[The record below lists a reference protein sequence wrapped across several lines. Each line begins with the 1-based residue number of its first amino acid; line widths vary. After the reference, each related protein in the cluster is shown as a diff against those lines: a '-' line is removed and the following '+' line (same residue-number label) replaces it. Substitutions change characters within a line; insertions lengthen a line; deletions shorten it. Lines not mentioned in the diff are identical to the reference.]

1 MTVKSAEQLKN
12 RNATTDKSFGNVTQP
27 QSDVSEGCDGQSP
40 IEDHRT
46 SASTSTNAPK
56 IPENQAESAMILK
69 AANAGFETITR
80 IDSIMSQATAKVA
93 AASEQLAIQAA
104 DQDAFVLGG
113 GHYLT
118 TYFNHLK
125 MGEFETTFSGQMNF
139 YVSVVNHTVRTEGER
154 RMDRQRP
161 WTRRWPFG

>member
-1 MTVKSAEQLKN
+1 
-12 RNATTDKSFGNVTQP
+12 
-27 QSDVSEGCDGQSP
+27 
-40 IEDHRT
+40 
-46 SASTSTNAPK
+46 
-56 IPENQAESAMILK
+56 MILK

-118 TYFNHLK
+118 TYFNRLNAHQAANRAYQDELDFQTRINQA
-125 MGEFETTFSGQMNF
+125 MA
-139 YVSVVNHTVRTEGER
+139 
-154 RMDRQRP
+154 QRAQLP
-161 WTRRWPFG
+161 QANRVLAELNLLPRG

>member
-1 MTVKSAEQLKN
+1 MTARKKTGIPANHTSTAGQGFGDFQRPAKGSDGPSPVEN
-12 RNATTDKSFGNVTQP
+12 HRNAP
-27 QSDVSEGCDGQSP
+27 
-40 IEDHRT
+40 
-46 SASTSTNAPK
+46 TSTDAPK
-56 IPENQAESAMILK
+56 IPEGLTESAMILK

-118 TYFNHLK
+118 TYFNRLNAHQAANRAYQDELDFQTRINQA
-125 MGEFETTFSGQMNF
+125 MA
-139 YVSVVNHTVRTEGER
+139 
-154 RMDRQRP
+154 QRAQLP
-161 WTRRWPFG
+161 QANRVLAELNLLPRG

>member
-1 MTVKSAEQLKN
+1 MAVKSKEQIN
-12 RNATTDKSFGNVTQP
+12 QRNASTDKDFGNVSKQP
-27 QSDVSEGCDGQSP
+27 TSAGEGCD
-40 IEDHRT
+40 H
-46 SASTSTNAPK
+46 TSTAAPN
-56 IPENQAESAMILK
+56 IPEHQTESAMILK

-118 TYFNHLK
+118 TYFNRLNAHQAANRAYQDELDFQTRINQA
-125 MGEFETTFSGQMNF
+125 MA
-139 YVSVVNHTVRTEGER
+139 
-154 RMDRQRP
+154 QRAQLP
-161 WTRRWPFG
+161 QANRVLAELNLLPRS

>member
-1 MTVKSAEQLKN
+1 MALTEQEKQQLKAKQGKTKPEQAHPEN
-12 RNATTDKSFGNVTQP
+12 
-27 QSDVSEGCDGQSP
+27 CD
-40 IEDHRT
+40 RT
-46 SASTSTNAPK
+46 SPTSTAATDAPTV
-56 IPENQAESAMILK
+56 PEHQTESAMILK

-118 TYFNHLK
+118 TYFNRLNAHQAANRAYQDELDFQTRINQA
-125 MGEFETTFSGQMNF
+125 MA
-139 YVSVVNHTVRTEGER
+139 
-154 RMDRQRP
+154 QRSQLP
-161 WTRRWPFG
+161 QANQVMADLNLLPGK

>member
-1 MTVKSAEQLKN
+1 MTARKKTGIPANHTSTAGQG
-12 RNATTDKSFGNVTQP
+12 FGDFQRTEKG
-27 QSDVSEGCDGQSP
+27 SHGQNSV
-40 IEDHRT
+40 EDHRT
-46 SASTSTNAPK
+46 ATATDQPR
-56 IPENQAESAMILK
+56 IPDEQTESALILK

-118 TYFNHLK
+118 TYFNRLNAHQAANKAYQDELDFQTRIDQA
-125 MGEFETTFSGQMNF
+125 MARRAQLPQANQ
-139 YVSVVNHTVRTEGER
+139 VLTELNLLPGAN
-154 RMDRQRP
+154 P
-161 WTRRWPFG
+161 

>member
-1 MTVKSAEQLKN
+1 MAVKSKEQIN
-12 RNATTDKSFGNVTQP
+12 QRNASTDKGFGNVSKQP
-27 QSDVSEGCDGQSP
+27 TSAGEGCDGQGP
-40 IEDHRT
+40 VGDHHN
-46 SASTSTNAPK
+46 SAAAPN
-56 IPENQAESAMILK
+56 IPEGQTESAMILQ

-118 TYFNHLK
+118 TYFNRLNAHQAANQAYQDELDFQTRINQA
-125 MGEFETTFSGQMNF
+125 MA
-139 YVSVVNHTVRTEGER
+139 
-154 RMDRQRP
+154 QRAQLP
-161 WTRRWPFG
+161 QAKRVLAELNLLPGAKP